1 MEAGSAEYGPSLR
14 GLKGNGGFR
23 GALRTDGPGFC
34 TDTVAGSGHALDF
47 ALFAPLGIVLEL
59 FIVKE
64 ELLTGGKNEIVTA
77 VRTFQNLVDE
87 IHYASP
93 RTCLGIFQCYVDA
106 PLSWPL
112 ITKQLDSSKT
122 RQLSLAPGYENERG
136 NGDYKPLFKNDR
148 VGWISGLPSA
158 QAIR

>member
-1 MEAGSAEYGPSLR
+1 LLETGPAEHGTSLR

-34 TDTVAGSGHALDF
+34 THAVAGSGHALDF
-47 ALFAPLGIVLEL
+47 ALFATFGIVLEL
-59 FIVKE
+59 FIVEE
-64 ELLTGGKNEIVTA
+64 ELLTSGKNEVVTA

-106 PLSWPL
+106 SLRWQL

-122 RQLSLAPGYENERG
+122 RQLPLASGYENERG
-136 NGDYKPLFKNDR
+136 K
-148 VGWISGLPSA
+148 W
-158 QAIR
+158 